1 MKKTVLSAL
10 TLAAVFM
17 LGNLSAHLRDQVAYA
32 QAKPAG
38 EKAAFLIASTK
49 AVQTSPEKMKQYR
62 ETAGPLARQAGMQL
76 LGAGESGRTV
86 QVLEGKFP
94 FEGRIAVEKFRS
106 MKALT
111 DFWNSPEY
119 QKAKKLREEANFIV
133 AVEAPE

>member
-1 MKKTVLSAL
+1 MKKTLLYSIGLVIVFVL
-10 TLAAVFM
+10 
-17 LGNLSAHLRDQVAYA
+17 GHLSAHSLDTVAYA

-49 AVQTSPEKMKQYR
+49 ALQTSPERMKAYR

-76 LGAGESGRTV
+76 LGAGESGKTV

-94 FEGRIAVEKFRS
+94 FDGRIAVEKFRS
-106 MKALT
+106 MKALL

-133 AVEAPE
+133 AVEAAE

>member
-1 MKKTVLSAL
+1 MKKTLLYSVTLTVVFVLGHLSARI
-10 TLAAVFM
+10 TD
-17 LGNLSAHLRDQVAYA
+17 SVAYA
-32 QAKPAG
+32 QAQPAG

-49 AVQTSPEKMKQYR
+49 ALQASPERMKAYR

-94 FEGRIAVEKFRS
+94 FDGRIAVERFRS
-106 MKALT
+106 MKALLE
-111 DFWNSPEY
+111 FWNSPEY

-133 AVEAPE
+133 AVEAAE